1 MIGILVLTKFSGD
14 SHGDPERTEA
24 AHHQWQDSPSPSPSH
39 SGHQALVPGGARHGQ
54 HIIRADT
61 GAHQQQEVRG
71 AEPQRKEK
79 PVNRDLVEMVSEK

>member
-24 AHHQWQDSPSPSPSH
+24 AHHQWQDSPSPSH
-39 SGHQALVPGGARHGQ
+39 SGHQALVPVARHGQ
-54 HIIRADT
+54 HIIRADS
-61 GAHQQQEVRG
+61 AHQDQQVRG
-71 AEPQRKEK
+71 TEPQRKEK